1 MASVKR
7 NEPRSVARKTRA
19 YAGAAAL
26 AAATL
31 AGCNRE
37 TGVNDPA
44 NELPFGTL
52 DFPVQGAQLKAES
65 VVGGWALDD
74 RGVKEIR
81 VYVDGHLIN
90 SGVLSQDRPD
100 VAKVFPQYARG
111 SQKHGFLVL
120 IGFDAP
126 GPHTIIVQAVD
137 TDGATRD
144 IAVVNVTAVDQ

>member
-7 NEPRSVARKTRA
+7 NAPWSVARETRA

-37 TGVNDPA
+37 TAVNDPA

-52 DFPVQGAQLKAES
+52 DFPVQGAQVAVES
-65 VVGGWALDD
+65 PAGGWALDD
-74 RGVKEIR
+74 RGVTQVR
-81 VYVDGHLIN
+81 VYIDGHLIN

-111 SQKHGFLVL
+111 GQKYGFLIL
-120 IGFDAP
+120 MGFDAP

-144 IAVVNVTAVDQ
+144 IAVVNVTAVDR